1 MKNHGFPCLH
11 GFVRP
16 AQCPAQ
22 HPIVAQDIDSFILKN
37 PDLESKMNPKALALA
52 ALTVVSGAVFA
63 QAAPETT
70 LTYNAGVVTDYRYRG
85 ITQSRNQAA
94 VQGGV
99 DYAHKSGFYVGAW
112 ASTIKW
118 IADNSYTPNSGG
130 ALTGT
135 DITGNVELD
144 LYGGYKFDLAKDVTM
159 DVGYLRYQYQGNNLE
174 MTGGTARSAYGNA
187 NTNEVYTAITMGPIT
202 AKYSYSLG
210 DLFGYIDSKGS
221 GYLDLS
227 ANFEVIPSWTVTP
240 HVGRQT
246 VNYTVQGVNASYND
260 MSLTVTKDFGK
271 GLTTSLAYH
280 GTNAEGAI
288 YSSSFDGKYLG
299 DRGAVLGVK
308 YSF

>member
-1 MKNHGFPCLH
+1 MSTK
-11 GFVRP
+11 
-16 AQCPAQ
+16 
-22 HPIVAQDIDSFILKN
+22 ILA
-37 PDLESKMNPKALALA
+37 MAT
-52 ALTVVSGAVFA
+52 LTLVSSAVFA
-63 QAAPETT
+63 QAAPATT

-85 ITQSRNQAA
+85 ITQSRNEAA

-118 IADNSYTPNSGG
+118 IADYSYSGG
-130 ALTGT
+130 TKTGT
-135 DITGNVELD
+135 DISGNLELD
-144 LYGGYKFDLAKDVTM
+144 IYGGSKFDLAKDVTM
-159 DVGYLRYQYQGNNLE
+159 DVGYLRYQYLGNNLE
-174 MTGGTARSAYGNA
+174 ATRTNANAGQYNNA

-240 HVGRQT
+240 HFGRQT

-271 GLTTSLAYH
+271 GLTTSLTYH
-280 GTNAEGAI
+280 GTNAEPGI
-288 YSSSFDGKYLG
+288 YASSFDNKYLG
-299 DRGAVLGVK
+299 ERGAVLGVK